1 MFIKELQLV
10 NFRNYEN
17 LYITLSKGVNVF
29 CGDNAQGKTNILEAL
44 YFCSLG
50 KSHRTTKDKELIQW
64 GKDNAYV
71 KLNVERKPLD
81 KKIEVKIFK
90 QCKKGVSINSIN
102 IKKLSDLI
110 GVLNVVMFSPE
121 DLKIVKDSPSHRRK
135 FIDMEL
141 CKLSKKYFY
150 NLSQYKK
157 ILEERNAA
165 LKKLKGESSILDIYD
180 EQLSNLGSEIIKARL
195 NYIEML
201 NEYGKKIHKDIS
213 RDKEVIHFNYI
224 SSLKKLEDLNVIENE
239 FLNLLRKNRKKDIDS
254 KVTSVGPHRD
264 EFSIEINGVDTR
276 SYGSQGQQRTSVLT
290 IKFASLEIIKK
301 VTNEYPILLLDDVLS
316 ELDLNRQRYILGSI
330 NKVQTLITCTGIMDI
345 NKQIGTNSRIF
356 KVSEGKVEEMS
367 K

>member
-1 MFIKELQLV
+1 MLIKELQLV

-17 LYITLSKGVNVF
+17 LYITLSEGINVF
-29 CGDNAQGKTNILEAL
+29 YGDNAQGKTNILEAL

-50 KSHRTTKDKELIQW
+50 KSHRTSKDRELIKW
-64 GKDNAYV
+64 DKDSAYV
-71 KLNVERKPLD
+71 KLNVERKPLN
-81 KKIEVKIFK
+81 KKIEMKIFK

-141 CKLSKKYFY
+141 CKLSKRYLY

-157 ILEERNAA
+157 VLEERNAA
-165 LKKLKGESSILDIYD
+165 LKKLNGELDVLDIYD
-180 EQLSNLGSEIIKARL
+180 FQLSKLGSEIIKSRL

-201 NEYGKKIHKDIS
+201 NDYGEKIHNDIS
-213 RDKEVIHFNYI
+213 SSKEIIHFNYI
-224 SSLKKLEDLNVIENE
+224 SSLKKIKDLDVIGDE
-239 FLNLLRKNRKKDIDS
+239 FLNLLRKNRKKDIDGRI
-254 KVTSVGPHRD
+254 TSVGPHRD
-264 EFSIEINGVDTR
+264 EFSIEINGIDTR
-276 SYGSQGQQRTSVLT
+276 CYGSQGQQRTAVLT

-301 VTNEYPILLLDDVLS
+301 VTGEYPILLLDDVLS
-316 ELDLNRQRYILGSI
+316 ELDLNRQRYILSSI

-345 NKQIGTNSRIF
+345 NDNIGTNSKVF
-356 KVSEGKVEEMS
+356 KVSEGKVEEMV